1 MIRMPDL
8 SQRLGMSSGA
18 AQKRLDRM
26 LSPDGQIEASRTK
39 GKGRGGLGGQTYPI
53 MYTEDKSMT
62 VDRI

>member
-1 MIRMPDL
+1 MPVL
-8 SQRLGMSSGA
+8 AQRLGVSSGA

-26 LSPDGQIEASRTK
+26 RSPDGQIEASHTK
-39 GKGRGGLGGQTYPI
+39 GKGIGGLGGQIYPI

>member
-1 MIRMPDL
+1 MPVL
-8 SQRLGMSSGA
+8 AQRLDVSSGA

-26 LSPDGQIEASRTK
+26 LSSDGQIEASHTK
-39 GKGRGGLGGQTYPI
+39 GKGIGGLEGRIYPI

>member
-1 MIRMPDL
+1 
-8 SQRLGMSSGA
+8 MSSGV

-26 LSPDGQIEASRTK
+26 LSPDGQIEASHTK
-39 GKGRGGLGGQTYPI
+39 GKGIGGLRGRIYPI